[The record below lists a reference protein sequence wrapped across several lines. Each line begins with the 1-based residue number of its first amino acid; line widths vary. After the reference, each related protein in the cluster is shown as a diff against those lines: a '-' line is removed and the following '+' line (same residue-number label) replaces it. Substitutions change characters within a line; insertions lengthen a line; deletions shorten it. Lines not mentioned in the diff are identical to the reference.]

1 MRLALSSIVHIEA
14 LFHTNVKKVYMQCA
28 CRGKQ
33 IKDFAGNQRAA
44 LRMSMGARQVFD
56 ARQKSSGKV
65 VKALPFGLHC
75 TSFFAKIGTTF
86 FKLMREVEI
95 EIVPGLRWYALRS
108 KPNREK
114 EVAKRLADLGIEVFL
129 PWLRTRRRRRG
140 RMQWVLVPLFP
151 GYLFSWLDLEVSGKT
166 VRYVPGMKDFL
177 KFGSH
182 VAEVSQ
188 KIIDDLRARCPGGV
202 AEIDP
207 MRIAPG
213 EHVRIQEGP
222 FAGVEAIFQR
232 ALKDSERV
240 AVLLEILGRQTRLE
254 LPAEAIEKV

>member
-1 MRLALSSIVHIEA
+1 
-14 LFHTNVKKVYMQCA
+14 
-28 CRGKQ
+28 
-33 IKDFAGNQRAA
+33 
-44 LRMSMGARQVFD
+44 
-56 ARQKSSGKV
+56 
-65 VKALPFGLHC
+65 
-75 TSFFAKIGTTF
+75 
-86 FKLMREVEI
+86 MREVEI
-95 EIVPGLRWYALRS
+95 EIVPGRRWYALRS

-114 EVAKRLADLGIEVFL
+114 EVQKRLTDLGIEVFL

-140 RMQWVLVPLFP
+140 RSQWVLVPLFP
-151 GYLFSWLDLEVSGKT
+151 GYLFSCLDLEVSGKT
-166 VRYVPGMKDFL
+166 ARYVPGVKDFL

-188 KIIDDLRARCPGGV
+188 AIVDELRARCPGGI

-207 MRIAPG
+207 IRIAPG
-213 EHVRIQEGP
+213 ELVRIHEGP

-254 LPAEAIEKV
+254 LPAEAIEKL